1 VNEPNPP
8 FNPTSRPRGPY
19 NHAAEAIK
27 AAEPVYR
34 LILESPDPL
43 AMRRG
48 NFQVLIIACRSA
60 SVALG
65 VYDRQVLE
73 ELANQAPE
81 TVEVIAA
88 IVSRAR
94 CG

>member
-8 FNPTSRPRGPY
+8 FHPPTQRRGPY

-27 AAEPVYR
+27 AAEPVYL
-34 LILESPDPL
+34 LIVESPDPL

-48 NFQVLIIACRSA
+48 NFYVLVIAYRSA
-60 SVALG
+60 SVVLG
-65 VYDRQVLE
+65 AYDVQVLE
-73 ELANQAPE
+73 EVANQAPE

-88 IVSRAR
+88 IVSRAGR
-94 CG
+94 S